1 MEILDVS
8 SVMSLEEMN
17 TIANNP
23 QLFIRL
29 DELDREDPIW
39 YACQGYPGGT
49 VIGNKKDTVRLDGV
63 HIKLGTRFSLRGKAE
78 NNRFNLRLNQ
88 EREFRQDLAKGQEL
102 IDKHYA
108 LHSVSAPE
116 GRVPEEP
123 NLPKLRTPRAFQ
135 EAEDRME
142 AVNRLKQ
149 PTVSSEKV
157 LAKFKKSQT
166 SKRKRAA
173 KKGKRK

>member
-29 DELDREDPIW
+29 DALDKEDPIW

-49 VIGNKKDTVRLDGV
+49 IIGNKKDTVRLDGV

-116 GRVPEEP
+116 GCVPAEP
-123 NLPKLRTPRAFQ
+123 NLPTARVTTKA
-135 EAEDRME
+135 
-142 AVNRLKQ
+142 
-149 PTVSSEKV
+149 
-157 LAKFKKSQT
+157 KKSQLL
-166 SKRKRAA
+166 KRKV